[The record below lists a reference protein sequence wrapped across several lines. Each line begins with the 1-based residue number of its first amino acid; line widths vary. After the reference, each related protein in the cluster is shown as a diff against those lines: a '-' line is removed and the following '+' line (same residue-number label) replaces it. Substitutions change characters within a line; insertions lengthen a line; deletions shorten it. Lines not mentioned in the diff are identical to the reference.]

1 MSNNKLENVPI
12 DIIDDY
18 ADFKHHS
25 RLKTRRIKGFDVR
38 WQPLHVRNKVYYD
51 WTTTQSISMEGVP
64 LINGEF
70 IQYMSDGKYMSVMDQ
85 NRVRDLTTAEK
96 KRLMLVHP
104 TYYTRVKNIANV
116 FRKNPYID

>member
-1 MSNNKLENVPI
+1 
-12 DIIDDY
+12 
-18 ADFKHHS
+18 
-25 RLKTRRIKGFDVR
+25 
-38 WQPLHVRNKVYYD
+38 
-51 WTTTQSISMEGVP
+51 MEGVP

-96 KRLMLVHP
+96 KRLMSVHP
-104 TYYTRVKNIANV
+104 TYYTRVKNVANV